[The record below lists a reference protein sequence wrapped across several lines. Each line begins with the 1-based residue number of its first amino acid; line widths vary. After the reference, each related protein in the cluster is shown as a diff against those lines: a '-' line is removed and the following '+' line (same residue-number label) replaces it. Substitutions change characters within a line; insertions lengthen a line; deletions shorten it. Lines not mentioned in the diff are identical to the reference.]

1 MMNQQVQ
8 SSTVPVNVVGS
19 SVFGRYSKISAEK
32 TYNMFISDDWLVSF
46 AGWKRV
52 LDLFPN
58 QDSVGR
64 GIFRSIRNNIVVVV
78 VNNVVFSITN
88 SLFPRFIG
96 TLSTSVGDVFMD
108 ENLNNQICIVDGLDA
123 YIYNFTLGTL
133 TKQNINKDVL
143 IPNYVC
149 YHNTFFLFGN
159 GKTNG
164 NGSAWYA
171 YIYSTST
178 TIVEETQLALQT
190 KPDYAIA
197 VERLPGKG
205 NNVIVFGTS
214 VCEIWTQVGGIQNY
228 QRVTSMN
235 IDYGCL
241 SVSTIASSD
250 EYVIWLGVNES
261 NSPVITMCTGNKS
274 ISISTDGID
283 YVLGNLKYPEQST
296 AFFYR
301 TDGHLFYQIT
311 FYNPEDN
318 LSLIYDVNTKKFF
331 HISDSNLNY
340 HPARRTVY
348 FNNNV
353 YFISLNNGSLYQTS
367 TNFTTYNENLG
378 ATALNDD
385 PNINKEIPRIRI
397 CSSIRKQTSDP
408 FLSRN
413 LSLTLD
419 QGNDPKFSEL
429 ALTSNLNFLVT
440 EGDNPDFIVTET
452 GERIL
457 VEGIENTELPYFPRI
472 DLSMSLDGG
481 VTFGSWLL
489 TPLHALGN
497 RKNVMSWSRQFGYA
511 NDLTFK
517 FRFWGTSYWAVSNA
531 TLEVY

>member
-1 MMNQQVQ
+1 MQNQSNGNVV
-8 SSTVPVNVVGS
+8 TINVVGS
-19 SVFGRYSKISAEK
+19 SVFGRYSKISSEK

-52 LDLFPN
+52 LDLFPD
-58 QDSVGR
+58 QEAVGR
-64 GIFRSIRNNIVVVV
+64 GIFRSIRNSIVVAVI
-78 VNNVVFSITN
+78 NNVVFSITD
-88 SLFPRFIG
+88 SLFYKFIG
-96 TLSTSVGDVFMD
+96 TIATSVGDVFMD
-108 ENLNNQICIVDGLDA
+108 ENLNNQICIVDGLNA
-123 YIYNFTLGTL
+123 YIYNYSLGTL
-133 TKQNINKDVL
+133 TEQSIDKDVL

-171 YIYSTST
+171 YIYESPT
-178 TIVEETQLALQT
+178 TIIEETQLALQT

-214 VCEIWTQVGGIQNY
+214 VAEIWTQVGGIQNY

-250 EYVIWLGVNES
+250 KYVIWLGVNES
-261 NSPVITMCTGNKS
+261 NAPVITMCTGNTS
-274 ISISTDGID
+274 MSISTDGID

-296 AFFYR
+296 AFFDR
-301 TDGHLFYQIT
+301 DDGHLFYHIT

-318 LSLIYDVNTKKFF
+318 LSLIYDIEQKKFF
-331 HISDSNLNY
+331 HISDADLNY
-340 HPARRTVY
+340 HPASKSVY

-353 YFISLNNGSLYQTS
+353 YFISLNNGSLYQTG
-367 TNFTTYNENLG
+367 TNFTTYNENLLG
-378 ATALNDD
+378 SEFDSD

-397 CSSIRKQTSDP
+397 CASVRQATSDP
-408 FLSRN
+408 FLSKN
-413 LSLTLD
+413 LNLTLD
-419 QGNDPKFSEL
+419 QGNDPNFS
-429 ALTSNLNFLVT
+429 ALSATSNLNYLIT
-440 EGDNPDFIVTET
+440 EGPNSDFIVTET

-457 VEGIENTELPYFPRI
+457 VEGFTNTSIPYIPRI
-472 DLSMSLDGG
+472 DLCMSKDGG
-481 VTFGSWLL
+481 TTFGSWLL
-489 TPLHALGN
+489 SPLHPLGK
-497 RKNVMSWSRQFGYA
+497 RKNVMTWQRQFGYA
-511 NDLTFK
+511 NDLIFK
-517 FRFWGTSYWAVSNA
+517 FRFWGTSYWCVSNA